1 MYGGMSSK
9 ESAEFE
15 RAFGF
20 PPDIDDVEIWPDVW
34 DSYQVFSAM
43 NTQWRVGMNGI
54 TGLDYTPLNQ
64 VMDLFN
70 IKDRATVFS
79 DLRIMEVKALEVMHK
94 RSK

>member
-20 PPDIDDVEIWPDVW
+20 PPDIDDVEIWSDVW

-94 RSK
+94 RSQ